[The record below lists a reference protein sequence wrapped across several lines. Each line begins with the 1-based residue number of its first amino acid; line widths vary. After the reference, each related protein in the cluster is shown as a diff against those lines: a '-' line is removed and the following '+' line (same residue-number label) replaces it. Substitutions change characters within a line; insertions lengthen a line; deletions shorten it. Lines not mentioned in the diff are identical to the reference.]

1 MKYKCTRTAIII
13 INKCFNMRTQLIH
26 LPSYMYFQ
34 LNIHKPCMQYTAYMT
49 LLHRI

>member
-13 INKCFNMRTQLIH
+13 INMRTQLIH

-34 LNIHKPCMQYTAYMT
+34 LNTHKPCMQYTAYMT
-49 LLHRI
+49 LLHII